1 MNTLTPCSSPA
12 NPSDPPMNLSRII
25 SIAFFS
31 LGALALA
38 MLTILP
44 TYPDLFSSIFVRGLF
59 ATGAAVFGWE
69 AWMMLWDTKS
79 DKP

>member
-1 MNTLTPCSSPA
+1 MTF
-12 NPSDPPMNLSRII
+12 SRII

-31 LGALALA
+31 LGALALGA
-38 MLTILP
+38 LTILP

-69 AWMMLWDTKS
+69 AWMLMWEPKD
-79 DKP
+79 DQP